1 MSTPLVRPFTALR
14 PAAGRAAEV
23 AAPPYDVPTTA
34 EARAEAATQPWS
46 FLHVSRPEVDF
57 DDGLDPH
64 APEAYAAAAAAMQ
77 RLLDAGVL
85 VREAEPAFYVYRLDA
100 GEHQQT
106 GIAAAAAVAAYEG
119 GRIRRHEFT
128 RPDKEMDRARHIEAV
143 GAHSGPVL
151 TAHRPDPVMAGIV
164 AAVVDAEPLADV
176 TRPDGVRHR
185 IWNVGDAA
193 AGQAIGAAF
202 EAMPTVYIADGH
214 HRSAAAVRVAAA
226 REAARKTAGRGAG
239 DERFLIISF
248 PADEVRILD
257 YNRVVRDLNGLSPA
271 AFLQALE
278 SAFAIEAV
286 ATPVRPTAR
295 ASFGM
300 YLDGRWYRL
309 SLRHPPPAT
318 APPLERLDVAILS
331 RAVLEPL
338 LGIGD
343 PRTDPRIDFVGGARG
358 LDGLAQRVAAGD
370 AAVAFSLYP
379 TSMDDLIAV
388 ADAGQVMPPKSTW
401 FEPKLADGLLSL
413 PLD

>member
-1 MSTPLVRPFTALR
+1 MTTPLVRPFTALR

-34 EARAEAATQPWS
+34 EARAEAADRPWS
-46 FLHVSRPEVDF
+46 FLHVSRPEIDLG
-57 DDGLDPH
+57 DGVDPH
-64 APEAYAAAAAAMQ
+64 GPEAYTAAAVAMH
-77 RLLDAGVL
+77 RLLDVGVL
-85 VREAEPAFYVYRLDA
+85 VRDPAPAFHVYRLTTADH
-100 GEHQQT
+100 EQT
-106 GIAAAAAVAAYEG
+106 GIAAAAAVAAYES

-128 RPDKEMDRARHIEAV
+128 RPDKEIDRARHIEAV
-143 GAHSGPVL
+143 GAHTGPVL
-151 TAHRPDPVMAGIV
+151 TAHRPDPVIAGIV
-164 AAVVDAEPLADV
+164 HQVTGTQPDADV

-185 IWNVGDAA
+185 VWSVSDAA
-193 AGQAIGAAF
+193 ACRAIGAAF

-214 HRSAAAVRVAAA
+214 HRSAAAVRVAQARRAA
-226 REAARKTAGRGAG
+226 GAG
-239 DERFLIISF
+239 DERFLIVSF
-248 PADEVRILD
+248 PANEVRILD
-257 YNRVVRDLNGLSPA
+257 YNRVVRDLNGMSPA

-278 SAFAIEAV
+278 RAFAIEAS

-295 ASFGM
+295 AMFGM

-309 SLRHPPPAT
+309 GLRQPPGAT
-318 APPLERLDVAILS
+318 APPLDRLDVAILS
-331 RAVLEPL
+331 RTVLDPL
-338 LGIGD
+338 LGVGD

-358 LDGLAQRVAAGD
+358 LDGLAARVAPGAG
-370 AAVAFSLYP
+370 AVAFSLFP